1 MKIEIKT
8 RYSGEIILCGEY
20 ESIKECLNKNRGADL
35 RGADLRGADLRG
47 ANLRGANL
55 LNADLQGADLRGA
68 DLRDADLRGADLRGA
83 NLRDADLW
91 DADLLGADLR
101 GAYYNGEKLE
111 KEPIQI
117 TGFKYSVLITKE
129 QIKIG
134 CELHKVAQWQKFTNK
149 EIIAMDGKE
158 ALEWW
163 RTYKDLIFKA
173 HKIHIGG

>member
-47 ANLRGANL
+47 ANLR
-55 LNADLQGADLRGA
+55 
-68 DLRDADLRGADLRGA
+68 
-83 NLRDADLW
+83 DADLW

-101 GAYYNGEKLE
+101 GADYSGEKLE